1 MTVTII
7 ITLSILV
14 LIAYIFDITTSKTKI
29 PSVILLLLLGFTV
42 KLITSNFNLNIP
54 DLNLILPILGTV
66 GLILIVLEGSLE
78 LDINK
83 TKLPLI
89 LKSSI
94 IAFLPLLITS
104 LGVAYFV
111 HIYFNI
117 PLKIALTNCIPIAI
131 ISSAISI
138 PSAIN
143 LPKNQK
149 EFITYESSLSD
160 IFGVIMFNFI
170 SLNDNIGTQSIT
182 IFSLELILML
192 VISFVATLLLAGF
205 LNKVKHHIKFIPM
218 ILMVLMVY
226 SVSKIFHLPALLFIL
241 IFGLFMGNI
250 DELRNYKFIQQF
262 HPINFSKEVIKF
274 KEITAEIA
282 FLIRALFFMLFGFL
296 IEINDVLNTNTILL
310 SLSITVFIYLVRFI
324 TIKTFSLNADP
335 LVYIAPRGLIT
346 ILLFLSIPSEQQ
358 IFIINKSLIIQ
369 VIILTALIMMIG
381 MIIYKKSENDT

>member
-78 LDINK
+78 LDINS

-104 LGVAYFV
+104 LGVAYFI

-117 PLKIALTNCIPIAI
+117 PLKIALTNSIPIAI

-310 SLSITVFIYLVRFI
+310 SKLRPIC
-324 TIKTFSLNADP
+324 
-335 LVYIAPRGLIT
+335 
-346 ILLFLSIPSEQQ
+346 
-358 IFIINKSLIIQ
+358 
-369 VIILTALIMMIG
+369 
-381 MIIYKKSENDT
+381 